1 MVGTALEAKR
11 WVKLVTVSKEYWDI
25 LSADQRAEVLRGEL
39 MADADQSV
47 GVGEVIDHTFAFE
60 VFEPAV
66 LDGIR
71 LPLFLCGGLE
81 IDLDKHVV
89 VRAEIMAYPSKDADG
104 HP

>member
-11 WVKLVTVSKEYWDI
+11 WVKLVTFSKEYWDI
-25 LSADQRAEVLRGEL
+25 LSEDQRAEVLRGEL
-39 MADADQSV
+39 MSDAETSAEV
-47 GVGEVIDHTFAFE
+47 TEVIEHTFTFE

-66 LDGIR
+66 VDGIR
-71 LPLFLCGGLE
+71 LPLFLWGLE